1 MLEEMDELRNS
12 SDANKKQEID
22 RIISTVANFSLEI
35 VVGVSKIVVERNSSN
50 NTNDALPP
58 VRPIDLWSMD
68 ARLFTASLQQQRQR
82 LRQRFN
88 EEEIERI
95 DEQFRNLKIAVRE
108 ESGLARIL
116 EKEQARSNLSTFENS
131 WSPLIGLEFDDLRNY
146 CGGIASVMP
155 GTASVESDF
164 SIINWTKDP
173 SSQRLT
179 DFSLEAILHCKQFG
193 RLRNLF
199 EE

>member
-50 NTNDALPP
+50 NANDALPP
-58 VRPIDLWSMD
+58 VRPLDLWSMD

-116 EKEQARSNLSTFENS
+116 EKEHARSNLSTFENS
-131 WSPLIGLEFDDLRNY
+131 WNPLIGREFDDLRNY